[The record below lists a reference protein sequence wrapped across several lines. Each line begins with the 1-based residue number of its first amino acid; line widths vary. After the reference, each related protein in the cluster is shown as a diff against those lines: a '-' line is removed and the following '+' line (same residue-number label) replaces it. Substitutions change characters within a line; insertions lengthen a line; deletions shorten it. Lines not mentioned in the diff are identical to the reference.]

1 MRQRLQPG
9 AGGGS
14 CASIQSSRRRHR
26 HSISLH
32 GGVGGPRWRRR
43 ALLRR
48 RRRRHCAALR
58 RRERFASRND
68 EASFSPVFGASLL
81 VHRRALRHWSKALMV
96 PVSAVTRER
105 PAGINANDHASNI
118 QQKWPRSSE
127 SMRIVQRK
135 LWPMLRKLTDCTD
148 VLCDRMRLVRRFD
161 SKRSE
166 GQATLNRICELTR
179 SSFQRELGRERNGER
194 WNDRGRE
201 RDGGRKK
208 D

>member
-81 VHRRALRHWSKALMV
+81 VHRRALRHWSKALMI

-148 VLCDRMRLVRRFD
+148 VLCDRMRLVRGFD

-166 GQATLNRICELTR
+166 GQATLNRICDSEQLPAGIR
-179 SSFQRELGRERNGER
+179 KGEEWREME
-194 WNDRGRE
+194 
-201 RDGGRKK
+201 
-208 D
+208 